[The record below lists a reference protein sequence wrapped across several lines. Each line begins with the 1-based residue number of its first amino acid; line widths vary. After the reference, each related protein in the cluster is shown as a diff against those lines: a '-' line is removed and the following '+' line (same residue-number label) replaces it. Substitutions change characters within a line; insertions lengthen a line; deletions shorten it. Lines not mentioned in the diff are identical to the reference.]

1 MTRRLPLSALAA
13 LIEQTFEQV
22 FADESFWIIA
32 EIADV
37 KKYEAKRW
45 CFLKFIEKKKDQVF
59 AEMQGIFWANDYQ
72 EIIRFERSTGQA
84 FTSGIEI
91 SCRVQVKFHPRYGL
105 KLEVQ
110 EIDTAFTLG
119 QIELQRQQT
128 LDQLLRQYPSQIK
141 LEDGVYLTPNKQLKW
156 PRVMQ
161 RVALIA
167 AEGSDGHRDFL
178 QELLHNQYGY
188 AFAITSFPSSVQGM
202 QAVTDLCTQLDAV
215 HQIASSFDVV
225 AIVRGGGSNTDF
237 AAFDDFEVARRIAFF
252 PIPVFTGIG
261 HDRNTSIADM
271 MAWQLKTPTKAAAA
285 IVDTALHFESQLMQL
300 KDQLSDTSLAR
311 IQGYAQQLKY
321 WNNRLQHL
329 IPFRLQRRYDR
340 LHDWQLMIERT
351 TRDELKYHADQ
362 LSEKTK
368 RLQQQIQ
375 TTLKHHRLQLQH
387 VHKLVAQLSPDSILN
402 RGYAMVMQG
411 DSIITDA
418 SNLDRSQPM
427 QTVLKNQ
434 TITSDIKAINE
445 HEQNDI

>member
-13 LIEQTFEQV
+13 LIEQTVEQV

-59 AEMQGIFWANDYQ
+59 AEMQGIFWANAYQ
-72 EIIRFERSTGQA
+72 EIIRFERSTGQL

-128 LDQLLRQYPSQIK
+128 LDQLLRKYPSQIK

-156 PRVMQ
+156 PKVMQ
-161 RVALIA
+161 RVALIG

-188 AFAITSFPSSVQGM
+188 VFKVSSFHSSVQGQ
-202 QAVTDLCTQLDAV
+202 QAVADLCAQLDTV
-215 HQIASSFDVV
+215 HQIAAAFDVV

-271 MAWQLKTPTKAAAA
+271 MAWQFKTPTKVASA
-285 IVDTALHFESQLMQL
+285 IVDTALHFESQLMLL
-300 KDQLSDTSLAR
+300 KDQLSDTWLAR
-311 IQGYAQQLKY
+311 TQEYAQQLKY
-321 WNNRLQHL
+321 WDSRMQHMV
-329 IPFRLQRRYDR
+329 PFRLQRRFDR
-340 LHDWQLMIERT
+340 LSDWQHLIERT
-351 TRDELKYHADQ
+351 ARDEIKYHTDQ
-362 LSEKTK
+362 LAEKAK

-375 TTLKHHRLQLQH
+375 TTLKHHQLQLQH
-387 VHKLVAQLSPDSILN
+387 VEKLVAQLSPASILN

-411 DSIITDA
+411 PHIITDA
-418 SNLDRSQPM
+418 RQLDTGQPM

-445 HEQNDI
+445 HEQKDI

>member
-13 LIEQTFEQV
+13 LIEQTIEQV

-45 CFLKFIEKKKDQVF
+45 CFLKFIEKKKDQVY
-59 AEMQGIFWANDYQ
+59 AEMQGIFWANAYP
-72 EIIRFERSTGQA
+72 EIVRFERSTGQV

-119 QIELQRQQT
+119 QMELQRQQT
-128 LDQLLRQYPSQIK
+128 LDRLLRQYPSQIK

-156 PRVMQ
+156 PKVMQ
-161 RVALIA
+161 RVALIG

-188 AFAITSFPSSVQGM
+188 VFKVSTFHSSVQGQ
-202 QAVTDLCTQLDAV
+202 QAVDDLCAQLDSV
-215 HQIASSFDVV
+215 YQIAAAFDVV

-271 MAWQLKTPTKAAAA
+271 MAWQYKTPTKVASA

-300 KDQLSDTSLAR
+300 KDQLSDAWQAR
-311 IQGYAQQLKY
+311 TQDYAHQLKY
-321 WNNRLQHL
+321 WDGRLQHI

-351 TRDELKYHADQ
+351 ARDELKYHADQ

-375 TTLKHHRLQLQH
+375 TTIKQHRLQLQH
-387 VHKLVAQLSPDSILN
+387 VDKLVAQLSPDSILN
-402 RGYAMVMQG
+402 RGYAMVRQG
-411 DSIITDA
+411 TTIITDA
-418 SNLDRSQPM
+418 HQLDRSQPM

-434 TITSDIKAINE
+434 TITSDIKAIDNNE
-445 HEQNDI
+445 QQDI